1 VIGRGELPKNV
12 RGRRRKDERI
22 KHQTKQK
29 TQSKH
34 SNTHIFYMYLFLHV
48 NKKTVDNM
56 ASTSNQ
62 QWSIEVPSTSRSPD
76 HPSGGRGNIRRS
88 CDPLASP
95 VLGAFGVRTL
105 YEALRRGRDINPLGP
120 CLGFRA
126 TR

>member
-1 VIGRGELPKNV
+1 MARQKETDGRTAAPKIFAGCRRLPK
-12 RGRRRKDERI
+12 
-22 KHQTKQK
+22 HYLALAK
-29 TQSKH
+29 TSMVSS
-34 SNTHIFYMYLFLHV
+34 SNNL
-48 NKKTVDNM
+48 
-56 ASTSNQ
+56 